1 MVCILAEMKYFL
13 DTVNINL
20 YKVYLIYL
28 LLKMFDIWDHNS
40 GQRTNGYRPTL
51 GGKNSGKKDKPV

>member
-13 DTVNINL
+13 DTVMGYINL

-28 LLKMFDIWDHNS
+28 LLKMFDI
-40 GQRTNGYRPTL
+40 
-51 GGKNSGKKDKPV
+51 